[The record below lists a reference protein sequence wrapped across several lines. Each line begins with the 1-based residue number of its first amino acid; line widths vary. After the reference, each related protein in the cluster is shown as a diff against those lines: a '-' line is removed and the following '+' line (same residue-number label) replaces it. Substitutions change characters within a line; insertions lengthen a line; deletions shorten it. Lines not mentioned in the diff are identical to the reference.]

1 MTDDDDDPD
10 GLLSCDD
17 VSLAGSL
24 LMSRAMEKESCADGL
39 LLLLLHGLILVLF
52 RLPVVSSSLTESDN
66 CGELSRLML
75 RLSVVFPV
83 RLMGLLRQ
91 LLGLLGFDSSSPILI
106 YLKVFEKKMKLV
118 GEKQVN
124 ISLSDGGK
132 KGPPKNKVP

>member
-1 MTDDDDDPD
+1 LTDDDDDDPD

-24 LMSRAMEKESCADGL
+24 LMSRAMEKESCADGLL

-91 LLGLLGFDSSSPILI
+91 LLGLLGFDSSSAILI
-106 YLKVFEKKMKLV
+106 YLKVFEKKN
-118 GEKQVN
+118 E
-124 ISLSDGGK
+124 ISR
-132 KGPPKNKVP
+132 